1 MGPRKA
7 RFPGLKH
14 FQTLCVG
21 IEYYSEQFK
30 ILIERIEREIEED
43 NVPFLNTVF
52 CTFLNFG
59 PDYHSLPGV
68 PATSNKRHTHPG
80 DPISQ
85 NIKQSSGR
93 KSQSKNV

>member
-1 MGPRKA
+1 MGPKKA

-30 ILIERIEREIEED
+30 ILIERIGREIGED

-59 PDYHSLPGV
+59 PDYHSLSGV
-68 PATSNKRHTHPG
+68 PATSNKRDIHPSG
-80 DPISQ
+80 SSSQ
-85 NIKQSSGR
+85 NIK
-93 KSQSKNV
+93 KSLGQKFQSKNV